1 MVKSKVTL
9 VKFVGSVDPYDIM
22 ENPLP
27 IKGASRDDLMFQ
39 MDNGKLYIFM
49 VVTGTIE
56 EAEEKKEEG
65 E

>member
-1 MVKSKVTL
+1 MAKSKVTL

-22 ENPLP
+22 ENPLS

>member
-1 MVKSKVTL
+1 MAKSKVTL

-22 ENPLP
+22 EDPLS
-27 IKGASRDDLMFQ
+27 IKGTSRDDLMFQ